1 MPAIIIPIP
10 LITRPQAH
18 ACRGLTD
25 QLRQFLTSPD
35 GYSSPAAA
43 ADARLAGL
51 DRRAAESADSVA
63 AGARAARSRLP
74 AALGIGTACVT
85 AGRH

>member
-25 QLRQFLTSPD
+25 QLRQFLTSPE
-35 GYSSPAAA
+35 GYPVDRQPAHRSRRSASRSAA
-43 ADARLAGL
+43 PPRSGRICRLR
-51 DRRAAESADSVA
+51 RRAARAR
-63 AGARAARSRLP
+63 GA
-74 AALGIGTACVT
+74 
-85 AGRH
+85 